1 MQATSE
7 ISLTD
12 SLKLWFKIGCISFG
26 GPAAQIALMHRELV
40 ERRRWISDGRFLHA
54 LNYCMVL
61 PGPEAQQL
69 ATYLG
74 WLTHGSL
81 GGIAAGLLFVLP
93 SLLIMIGIGSLY
105 VLFGQLP
112 EVQALLYGVK
122 PAVLAIVLAACL
134 RLGQRV
140 LRGPLWWSIAVG
152 SLLGLLIGLSFITI
166 IILAGLTGWITF
178 LLARTPIKG
187 LEVFSGVKPRTSAQA
202 QTAPPSTAL
211 SDLDPTSD
219 PEDDTKNS
227 VNPKNR
233 ADTQELSK
241 RRVDRFVIDDDTPP
255 PAIIRTDGRHLMM
268 ALGTGVA
275 LWALLYSI
283 VVQFMPYVLADMAA
297 FFTKVALVTFG
308 GAYAVLPYVFD
319 SAVNDY
325 QWVTA
330 SQMMDG
336 LALGETTPG
345 PLVLINAFV
354 GFVGAAQHTSLAFLP
369 ITWAGTLGAVVVTVF
384 TFLPSFVFILV
395 GAPWIEATRKNL
407 SLAAPLTAIS
417 AAVVGVIVDLG
428 LIFAQ
433 HTFFPD
439 GQLWSW
445 RSLDLVAIFI
455 TVLASLMLLQF
466 RLGMLT
472 TLLVSTALGVVAV
485 ALQLP

>member
-1 MQATSE
+1 LQATSS
-7 ISLTD
+7 ISLAD
-12 SLKLWFKIGCISFG
+12 SLKVWFKIGLISFG

-40 ERRRWISDGRFLHA
+40 EKRRWISDGRFLHA

-74 WLTHGSL
+74 WLTHGAV
-81 GGIAAGLLFVLP
+81 GGIMAGLLFILP
-93 SLLIMIGIGSLY
+93 SLVIMIGVGSLY
-105 VLFGQLP
+105 VIYGQLP
-112 EVQALLYGVK
+112 EIQALLYGIK
-122 PAVLAIVLAACL
+122 PAVLAIVLAACI

-140 LRGPLWWSIAVG
+140 LRGPFWWGIAAG
-152 SLLGLLIGLSFITI
+152 ALAGLLAGLSFITI
-166 IILAGLTGWITF
+166 ILIAAFIGWATH
-178 LLARTPIKG
+178 LLSKTPIRG
-187 LEVFSGVKPRTSAQA
+187 LEYSSQGSRGRTHFNDQPLE
-202 QTAPPSTAL
+202 Q
-211 SDLDPTSD
+211 
-219 PEDDTKNS
+219 
-227 VNPKNR
+227 
-233 ADTQELSK
+233 
-241 RRVDRFVIDDDTPP
+241 RFLIDDHSPS
-255 PAIIRTDGRHLMM
+255 PARSRTDGGHILV

-275 LWALLYSI
+275 LWALLYS
-283 VVQFMPYVLADMAA
+283 VVLQFGTYVLSDMAM

-319 SAVNDY
+319 SAVNDF

-330 SQMMDG
+330 AQMMDG

-345 PLVLINAFV
+345 PLVMVNAFV
-354 GFVGAAQHTSLAFLP
+354 GFVGAAQHSSLTFLSV
-369 ITWAGTLGAVVVTVF
+369 TWAGTLGALVVTIF

-395 GAPWIEATRKNL
+395 GAPWVEATRKTI

-417 AAVVGVIVDLG
+417 AAVVGVIIDLA

-455 TVLASLMLLQF
+455 SVLAALMLLQF
-466 RLGMLT
+466 KLGMLT

>member
-1 MQATSE
+1 MQPTSS
-7 ISLTD
+7 ISFLD
-12 SLKLWFKIGCISFG
+12 SARLWLKIGTISFG

-40 ERRRWISDGRFLHA
+40 ERRRWVSDGRFLHA

-74 WLTHGSL
+74 WLTHGTL
-81 GGIAAGLLFVLP
+81 GGIAAGLLFILP
-93 SLLIMIGIGSLY
+93 SLVIMCIIGSLY
-105 VLFGQLP
+105 VLFGHLP
-112 EVQALLYGVK
+112 EIQALLYGVK
-122 PAVLAIVLAACL
+122 PAVLAIVLAACI

-140 LRGPLWWSIAVG
+140 LRGPFWWGIAAG
-152 SLLGLLIGLSFITI
+152 ALAGLLIGLSFITI
-166 IILAGLTGWITF
+166 ISIAAFAGWITH
-178 LLARTPIKG
+178 LLSRTPIRG
-187 LEVFSGVKPRTSAQA
+187 LETLTGIR
-202 QTAPPSTAL
+202 
-211 SDLDPTSD
+211 SDTH
-219 PEDDTKNS
+219 
-227 VNPKNR
+227 
-233 ADTQELSK
+233 TQELETQSAAETESSG
-241 RRVDRFVIDDDTPP
+241 FVIDDHTPI
-255 PAIIRTDGRHLMM
+255 PAHSRTDTAHIFT
-268 ALGTGVA
+268 ALGTGIA
-275 LWALLYSI
+275 LWALVYSA
-283 VVQFMPYVLADMAA
+283 VQQFGTHVLSDMAA

-330 SQMMDG
+330 AQMMDG

-345 PLVLINAFV
+345 PLVMINAFV
-354 GFVGAAQHTSLAFLP
+354 GFVGAAQHSSLAFLP
-369 ITWAGTLGAVVVTVF
+369 VTWAGTIGAVVVTIF

-395 GAPWIEATRKNL
+395 GAPWVEATRKRL

-417 AAVVGVIVDLG
+417 AAVVGVIIDLA

-455 TVLASLMLLQF
+455 SALAALMLLQF

>member
-1 MQATSE
+1 M
-7 ISLTD
+7 INSL
-12 SLKLWFKIGCISFG
+12 LVWLKIGLISFG

-40 ERRRWISDGRFLHA
+40 EKRRWISDGRFLHA

-74 WLTHGSL
+74 WLTHGAL
-81 GGIAAGLLFVLP
+81 GGILGGLLFILP
-93 SLLIMIGIGSLY
+93 SLAIMIGIGSLY
-105 VLFGQLP
+105 VLYGQLP
-112 EVQALLYGVK
+112 EIQALLYGIK
-122 PAVLAIVLAACL
+122 PAVLAIVLAACV

-140 LRGPLWWSIAVG
+140 LRGPFWWGIAAG
-152 SLLGLLIGLSFITI
+152 ALLGLLVGLSFITI
-166 IILAGLTGWITF
+166 IVIAAFVGWATH
-178 LLARTPIKG
+178 LLSRTPIKG
-187 LEVFSGVKPRTSAQA
+187 LTD
-202 QTAPPSTAL
+202 L
-211 SDLDPTSD
+211 SRIKQNRLTNEQGEPT
-219 PEDDTKNS
+219 EHY
-227 VNPKNR
+227 
-233 ADTQELSK
+233 
-241 RRVDRFVIDDDTPP
+241 VIDDDTPTRP
-255 PAIIRTDGRHLMM
+255 GVRTDGRHLMM
-268 ALGTGVA
+268 TIGTGIA
-275 LWALLYSI
+275 LWALLYS
-283 VVQFMPYVLADMAA
+283 VVAQFGIYVLSDMAM

-330 SQMMDG
+330 AQMMDG

-345 PLVLINAFV
+345 PLVMINAFV

-369 ITWAGTLGAVVVTVF
+369 ITWAGAIGALVVTVF

-395 GAPWIEATRKNL
+395 GAPWIEATRKTL

-417 AAVVGVIVDLG
+417 AAVVGVIVDLA

-455 TVLASLMLLQF
+455 TVLAALMLLQF

>member
-1 MQATSE
+1 MQPTSK
-7 ISLTD
+7 ISLAD
-12 SLKLWFKIGCISFG
+12 SLLLWLKIGSISFG

-40 ERRRWISDGRFLHA
+40 EKRRWISDGRFLHA

-81 GGIAAGLLFVLP
+81 GGIAAGLLFILP
-93 SLLIMIGIGSLY
+93 SLVIMCVIGSLY
-105 VLFGQLP
+105 VLYGQMP
-112 EVQALLYGVK
+112 EVQALLYGIK
-122 PAVLAIVLAACL
+122 PAVLAIVLAACV

-140 LRGPLWWSIAVG
+140 LRGPFWWGIAIG
-152 SLLGLLIGLSFITI
+152 ALSGLLIGLSFITI
-166 IILAGLTGWITF
+166 ITIAALVGWVTH
-178 LLARTPIKG
+178 LLSRTPIRG
-187 LEVFSGVKPRTSAQA
+187 LEAFSGIRQPPPQPLPGQPAQE
-202 QTAPPSTAL
+202 PY
-211 SDLDPTSD
+211 
-219 PEDDTKNS
+219 
-227 VNPKNR
+227 
-233 ADTQELSK
+233 
-241 RRVDRFVIDDDTPP
+241 VIDDHTPT
-255 PAIIRTDGRHLMM
+255 PAHSITDRKQMFTTIGI
-268 ALGTGVA
+268 GIA
-275 LWALLYSI
+275 LWALLYSAI
-283 VVQFMPYVLADMAA
+283 TQLGYHVLSDMAG

-319 SAVNDY
+319 SAVNNF
-325 QWVTA
+325 QWITA
-330 SQMMDG
+330 AQMMDG

-345 PLVLINAFV
+345 PLVMINAFV
-354 GFVGAAQHTSLAFLP
+354 GFVGAAQDTSLAFLP
-369 ITWAGTLGAVVVTVF
+369 VTWAGTIGAVVVTIF
-384 TFLPSFVFILV
+384 TFLPSFIFILA
-395 GAPWIEATRKNL
+395 GAPWVEATRKSL

-417 AAVVGVIVDLG
+417 AAVVGVIIDLA

-455 TVLASLMLLQF
+455 TFLAALMLLQF
-466 RLGMLT
+466 KLGMLT

>member
-1 MQATSE
+1 
-7 ISLTD
+7 
-12 SLKLWFKIGCISFG
+12 
-26 GPAAQIALMHRELV
+26 MHRELV
-40 ERRRWISDGRFLHA
+40 EKRRWISDGRFLHA

-74 WLTHGSL
+74 WLTHGTV
-81 GGIAAGLLFVLP
+81 GGIMAGLLFILP
-93 SLLIMIGIGSLY
+93 SLVIMISVGSLY
-105 VLFGQLP
+105 VLYGQLP
-112 EVQALLYGVK
+112 EIQALLYGIK
-122 PAVLAIVLAACL
+122 PAVLAIVLAACI

-140 LRGPLWWSIAVG
+140 LRGPFWWGIAAG
-152 SLLGLLIGLSFITI
+152 ALAGLLFGLSFITI
-166 IILAGLTGWITF
+166 ILIAAFIGWATHLLSKTPIRGLEYSSHGTRAQTHANDQALEQQF
-178 LLARTPIKG
+178 LIDDHTPSPARARTD
-187 LEVFSGVKPRTSAQA
+187 SGHILV
-202 QTAPPSTAL
+202 
-211 SDLDPTSD
+211 
-219 PEDDTKNS
+219 
-227 VNPKNR
+227 
-233 ADTQELSK
+233 
-241 RRVDRFVIDDDTPP
+241 
-255 PAIIRTDGRHLMM
+255 

-275 LWALLYSI
+275 LWALLYS
-283 VVQFMPYVLADMAA
+283 VVMQFGTYVLSDMAM

-319 SAVNDY
+319 SAVNDF

-330 SQMMDG
+330 AQMMDG

-345 PLVLINAFV
+345 PLVMVNAFV
-354 GFVGAAQHTSLAFLP
+354 GFLGAAQHSSLTFLP
-369 ITWAGTLGAVVVTVF
+369 VTWAGTLGALVVTVF

-395 GAPWIEATRKNL
+395 GAPWVEATRKTI

-417 AAVVGVIVDLG
+417 AAVVGVIIDLS

-445 RSLDLVAIFI
+445 RSLDLVAFFI
-455 TVLASLMLLQF
+455 SVLAALMLLQF
-466 RLGMLT
+466 KLGMLT